1 MENGMKHLMKYVAET
16 GCIKIN
22 GVLFENWVGDGI
34 FSLYFSENLP
44 EGFRRIRRVLFDL
57 RDGEKLR
64 VNFVDAGCSEIKD
77 FYEKDLS
84 GLLTLAVNDNGDFC
98 LVKY

>member
-1 MENGMKHLMKYVAET
+1 MENDMKCLMKYVAEM

-22 GVLFENWVGDGI
+22 G
-34 FSLYFSENLP
+34 
-44 EGFRRIRRVLFDL
+44 VLFDL

-64 VNFVDAGCSEIKD
+64 VNFVDAGCSEVKD

-98 LVKY
+98 LVKD